1 MADNSDPQMA
11 LMFSFYEGVLRKGP
25 GSEASTLKALSMLD
39 RLSPT
44 PRIIDFGCGAGVASL
59 VLARATQGIVT
70 AVDIHQPFLQQLET
84 VAAREGL
91 ADRIKT
97 IRADMADPPFP
108 DGSFDLVWSEGAIYN
123 IGFERGLKRWRRLLR
138 AGGFIAD
145 TEVSWLCETPPD
157 KVVDFWKN
165 EYPAMTNIEDN
176 LTKFRAGGF
185 EPIGP
190 VVLPSEDWEN
200 YYGPLQE
207 QLVVFRSKNSEDAQ
221 AQSFADSVQQEID
234 IWKECGDSY
243 GYVFYLG
250 RANDQLPRPGAYPD

>member
-39 RLSPT
+39 RLSPK
-44 PRIIDFGCGAGVASL
+44 PRIVDFGCGAGVASL

-84 VAAREGL
+84 RAAREGL

-138 AGGFIAD
+138 AGGFIAV

-176 LTKFRAGGF
+176 LTKFRAAGF

-250 RANDQLPRPGAYPD
+250 KANDQLPRPGAYPD